1 MGQTREDRIKWQKR
15 IEDTFAGAEGICGE
29 RCLALQEAER
39 EHLDRLL
46 PHVAGY
52 TRLMDAFFDF
62 YLQTLREAHEHTP
75 AVNAFTYALFI
86 ATFRRFRASYNIFW
100 DGYYKDAASHIRA
113 VIENVLYYGAVVH
126 KYIPLTALYQA
137 EYSTDPKDL
146 SMGEALKILRKHRV
160 KLDRDIRD
168 KMLGKKSG
176 MEEMLSARLRQSLD
190 VLHSHVHR
198 AESSILEIFNDFHQR
213 KGVRL
218 MPVADAHKASVF
230 VNVSH
235 FAAWCCVRVL
245 PFVSES
251 RRFTSDWRIRYQT
264 LDESFDFFNGGFEGH
279 LADLGQAYRH
289 FIERRLSFP
298 MPENHTTEL

>member
-1 MGQTREDRIKWQKR
+1 
-15 IEDTFAGAEGICGE
+15 
-29 RCLALQEAER
+29 
-39 EHLDRLL
+39 
-46 PHVAGY
+46 
-52 TRLMDAFFDF
+52 MDAFFDF

-100 DGYYKDAASHIRA
+100 DGYYNDAASHIRA

-213 KGVRL
+213 KGGS
-218 MPVADAHKASVF
+218 PNASRGCSPASAFCQCLAFRCLV
-230 VNVSH
+230 VCQSSSL
-235 FAAWCCVRVL
+235 CVRVAPL
-245 PFVSES
+245 
-251 RRFTSDWRIRYQT
+251 
-264 LDESFDFFNGGFEGH
+264 H
-279 LADLGQAYRH
+279 L
-289 FIERRLSFP
+289 RLANPLS
-298 MPENHTTEL
+298 NTR